1 MEKKENRT
9 LLTDWYEY
17 TMCQTYFD
25 QGMQNDIVYFDVF
38 FRKNPF
44 EGGYTITGGLDNI
57 IDFILNINHSKEDI
71 DYLREKGNFSEEYL
85 EYLSSMLFAII
96 CI

>member
-1 MEKKENRT
+1 MEKKENKT

-57 IDFILNINHSKEDI
+57 IDFILNINHTKEDI
-71 DYLREKGNFSEEYL
+71 DYVVENLKTIVEKLRMLSPVNAQKGW
-85 EYLSSMLFAII
+85 
-96 CI
+96 